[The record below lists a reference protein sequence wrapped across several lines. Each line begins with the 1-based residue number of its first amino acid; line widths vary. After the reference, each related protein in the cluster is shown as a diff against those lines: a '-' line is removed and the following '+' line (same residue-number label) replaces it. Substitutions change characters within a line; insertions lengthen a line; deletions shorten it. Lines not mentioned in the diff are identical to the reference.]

1 MGVDGVITD
10 EPALARQ
17 VLAERAAMSSP
28 QRLLLNAALYLG
40 DPSIASGYRDN
51 SP

>member
-10 EPALARQ
+10 EPALAQ
-17 VLAERAAMSSP
+17 EVLAQRASLSP
-28 QRLLLNAALYLG
+28 AERLLLGAALFFG
-40 DPSIASGYRDN
+40 KPDVAGNYRDN